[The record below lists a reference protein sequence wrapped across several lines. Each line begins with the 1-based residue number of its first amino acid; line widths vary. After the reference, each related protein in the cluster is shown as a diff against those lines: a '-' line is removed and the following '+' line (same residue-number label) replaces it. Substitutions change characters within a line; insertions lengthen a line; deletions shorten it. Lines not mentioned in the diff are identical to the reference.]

1 VNRFVLDA
9 SVSLRW
15 FLDTNIPAYADR
27 IKQLLNDGGHA
38 TVPALWQLEM
48 SNGLVVAQRRGIL
61 TARDVDRSLLSVEQ
75 LLEHLI
81 ESDPAIVSVRQS
93 LTVARQFRLSAY
105 DAAYLATAQRTNLPL
120 ATLDGRLREAAKLAG
135 IELVT

>member
-15 FLDTNIPAYADR
+15 FLDTNMPAYADR
-27 IKQLLNDGGHA
+27 VKQLLSHGA
-38 TVPALWQLEM
+38 QAIVPALWQLEM
-48 SNGLVVAQRRGIL
+48 ANGLVIAQRRGTL
-61 TARDVDRSLLSVEQ
+61 TAGEVDRSLLNVEQ

-81 ESDPAIVSVRQS
+81 ESDSTIVSVRQS
-93 LTVARQFRLSAY
+93 LTVARQFHLSSY

-120 ATLDGRLREAAKLAG
+120 ATLDERLRAAARQAG
-135 IELVT
+135 VEIVR